1 MTLDE
6 FKQIIRDEP
15 KLMILLKIIAKLDLN
30 DCWLCAG
37 TIRNYFWDYLSEIKD
52 YQLTTD
58 IDVIFFDPTITYEET
73 LQLEQ
78 ELKDN
83 YPNYQWE
90 LKNQVYMHSHNP
102 NTKPYKNSQDAL
114 SKFPERCTSI
124 GVRLNKGELEILAPY
139 GIEDITSFVVQPT
152 PYFSG
157 DTGRMLAYQNRV
169 TKKNWQERWPQLVIE
184 NSQKEDEANE

>member
-15 KLMILLKIIAKLDLN
+15 KLMNLLKIIEKLELK

-37 TIRNYFWDYLSEIKD
+37 TIRNYFWDYLSEIKAQ
-52 YQLTTD
+52 QLTTD
-58 IDVIFFDPTITYEET
+58 IDVIFFDPAISYEET

-78 ELKDN
+78 ELKNN

-102 NTKPYKNSQDAL
+102 NTDTYKSSLDAL
-114 SKFPERCTSI
+114 SKFPERCTAI
-124 GVRLNKGELEILAPY
+124 GVRLKEGNIELIAPY
-139 GIEDITSFVVQPT
+139 GIDDIASFIVQPT
-152 PYFSG
+152 PYFEEDSE
-157 DTGRMLAYQNRV
+157 RIIAYQNRV
-169 TKKNWQERWPQLVIE
+169 TKKNWQEKWPQLVIK
-184 NSQKEDEANE
+184 NN

>member
-1 MTLDE
+1 
-6 FKQIIRDEP
+6 
-15 KLMILLKIIAKLDLN
+15 
-30 DCWLCAG
+30 
-37 TIRNYFWDYLSEIKD
+37 
-52 YQLTTD
+52 
-58 IDVIFFDPTITYEET
+58 
-73 LQLEQ
+73 
-78 ELKDN
+78 
-83 YPNYQWE
+83 
-90 LKNQVYMHSHNP
+90 MHSHNP